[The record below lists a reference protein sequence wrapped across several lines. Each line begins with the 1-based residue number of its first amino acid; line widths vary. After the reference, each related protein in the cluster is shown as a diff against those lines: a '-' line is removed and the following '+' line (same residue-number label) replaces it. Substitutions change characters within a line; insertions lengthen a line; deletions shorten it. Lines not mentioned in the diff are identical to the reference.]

1 MKNKVE
7 VIDFLKGYSILSIVL
22 YHFFQG
28 IALSPV
34 LAKAIHFGG
43 AGIHT
48 FIFAS
53 GFGLFLSHLQNPIPY
68 TQFLRKRFTRIY
80 VPYIIVVTLSAAISL
95 FIPIYE
101 NSWNNYFS
109 HVFLYKMFY
118 DHLIGTY
125 GYQLWFI
132 STIIQ
137 FYLVFALIVKLRQWI
152 PGNIF
157 LLVGL
162 LISYGW
168 AIVFLLLHKE
178 DLRSW
183 NSFFLMFIWEFMLGM
198 YCAEIY
204 LKKGYE
210 FWKIRKSFLIGI
222 AISGLIVYS
231 GMAILGGRF
240 GKAFNDVPA
249 LFGYTALCIFIYSL
263 QIKWINRFI
272 LFTANLSFSIFLIH
286 FLVLNG
292 VRMACQAL
300 GITYTWVMLFPVL
313 LLCYLDALP
322 LEKFFSYITN
332 GLLSHQKS
340 ATAIAKAKGK
350 KA

>member
-7 VIDFLKGYSILSIVL
+7 IIDFLKGYSILTIVL

-28 IALSPV
+28 IKLSPL
-34 LAKAIHFGG
+34 LAKAIQFGG
-43 AGIHT
+43 TGIHT

-53 GFGLFLSHLQNPIPY
+53 GFGLFLSHLQKPIPY
-68 TQFLRKRFTRIY
+68 AQFLRKRFVRIY

-95 FIPIYE
+95 FFPIYK
-101 NSWNNYFS
+101 NNWNNYFS
-109 HVFLYKMFY
+109 HVFMYKMFY
-118 DHLIGTY
+118 DRLIGTY

-137 FYLVFALIVKLRQWI
+137 FYLVFALIVKLRERI

-168 AIVFLLLHKE
+168 AIIFLSLHKE
-178 DLRSW
+178 DSRNW
-183 NSFFLMFIWEFMLGM
+183 NSFFLMFVWEFMLGM
-198 YCAEIY
+198 YCAEMY
-204 LKKGYE
+204 LKNGYK
-210 FWKIRKSFLIGI
+210 FWDIRKPWLLVIAFGGLGI
-222 AISGLIVYS
+222 YGL
-231 GMAILGGRF
+231 MAILGGRF
-240 GKAFNDVPA
+240 GKSLNDVPA
-249 LFGYTALCIFIYSL
+249 LFGYTALCVFIYSL
-263 QIKWINRFI
+263 RIKWVNRFI

-292 VRMACQAL
+292 VQMACRAL
-300 GITYTWVMLFPVL
+300 GITYTWVMLIPVL
-313 LLCYLDALP
+313 VLCYLEALP
-322 LEKFFSYITN
+322 LEKFFSYITD
-332 GLLSHQKS
+332 GLLSRQKS
-340 ATAIAKAKGK
+340 TTAIAKAEGT